1 MSGAE
6 AMANNITNVAVT
18 IMALL
23 AVNNSAQAEVY
34 KWQDDLCDMEGEF
47 DHKKYT
53 SKQIEDS
60 HFVIRGLTRS
70 NLESFYLPM
79 DIAALDKIS
88 MADLEILTEEY
99 QQIKSQVERLDVL
112 PQAQKYKQQL
122 VKSIDSEYKTKRL
135 NILAYV
141 DPLQAIRLSPLMCK
155 QYLAP
160 FFKDEAAV
168 QNKWQQ
174 LVEKR
179 ALTNRYAMSRY
190 QNEKVSNPTKY
201 AKIDLLTFGLG
212 RCLVD
217 QGYRVDSEQAYESYQ
232 KLNQTLFGQ
241 SLKQVCE
248 EP

>member
-1 MSGAE
+1 MKGYSAL
-6 AMANNITNVAVT
+6 AVT
-18 IMALL
+18 IVALL
-23 AVNNSAQAEVY
+23 AVTNSAQAEVY

-47 DHKKYT
+47 DHKKY
-53 SKQIEDS
+53 SAKQIENS

-70 NLESFYLPM
+70 NLESFYSPM

-88 MADLEILTEEY
+88 MADLAILTKEY
-99 QQIKSQVERLDVL
+99 QQIKSQVERLAVV
-112 PQAQKYKQQL
+112 PQAQDYKQQL

-168 QNKWQQ
+168 QDKWQQ

-190 QNEKVSNPTKY
+190 QNEKASNPNKY
-201 AKIDLLTFGLG
+201 AKIDLLTFGFG
-212 RCLVD
+212 SCLVD

-232 KLNQTLFGQ
+232 KLNKTLFGQ